1 MPPTF
6 TFGTVL
12 TKLVSNRAVALKG
25 AHSVD
30 TAAPL
35 TKTWD
40 RLALIHICKR

>member
-1 MPPTF
+1 MSPTF
-6 TFGTVL
+6 TLGTVL

-35 TKTWD
+35 AQTWD
-40 RLALIHICKR
+40 RLALIYICKG